1 MPGLFARLGYR
12 ALLGIKKRVIMK
24 PQPRPAVYVG
34 ADAALQLCDSL
45 SHFKLRHT
53 LIVTDRPLM
62 ELGLLDSLLARLAQH
77 GVQTTVFDGVKPDP
91 TVSVVRAGL
100 ELLRSARCDSVLAI
114 GGGSSMDTAKV
125 IALAGANN
133 LQVEECVGLNKAKGP
148 ALPLYAIPTT
158 AGTGSEVTLAAIIS
172 DDATHQKL
180 VVADARVIP
189 QAAALDPGLMTG
201 LPPAVTAATGM
212 DALTHAIESY
222 INIWDTPECLQYG
235 RAATRLILDNL
246 PRAYSH
252 GDDLAAREAM
262 ALASYYAGLAF
273 STCLVGYVH
282 AVSHQLGGHYGVP
295 HGLGNAMVLPHVLEL
310 LEEAAAPRLA
320 ELALHCELG
329 DAGEG
334 EKALARKLID
344 RVWALN
350 AEIGIPRTT
359 EVIQEADIDDIV
371 DAALK
376 EGHGYPVPRFLE
388 RAECV
393 SLVRGLMS

>member
-12 ALLGIKKRVIMK
+12 TLLGIKKRVIMK

-62 ELGLLDSLLARLAQH
+62 ELGLLDGLLARLAQQ

-100 ELLRSARCDSVLAI
+100 EQLRSARCDNVLAI

-133 LQVEECVGLNKAKGP
+133 LQVEECVGLNKAKSP

-201 LPPAVTAATGM
+201 LPPTVTAATGM

-235 RAATRLILDNL
+235 RAATRLIIDNL
-246 PRAYSH
+246 PRACSH

-262 ALASYYAGLAF
+262 ALGSYYAGLAF

-282 AVSHQLGGHYGVP
+282 AVSHQLGAHYGVP

-310 LEEAAAPRLA
+310 LEEAAVIRLA

-329 DAGEG
+329 DAGED

-388 RAECV
+388 RNECV